1 MPLNSLPVFI
11 SYYTSNHDTKGRVLQ
26 NLFLLSIASPRRNSV
41 GPGDDECHSEFPG
54 KHFQGDILL
63 LALGS
68 CQKDLFENDWLDV
81 MVRVYWLKARFL
93 ALQVNLFLKV
103 TSD

>member
-1 MPLNSLPVFI
+1 MPINFSCFHQLLHVKSRCEGCILD
-11 SYYTSNHDTKGRVLQ
+11 S
-26 NLFLLSIASPRRNSV
+26 LFLLFIASPRSSSSIS
-41 GPGDDECHSEFPG
+41 PGDDECHSEFPG
-54 KHFQGDILL
+54 KHFQGDLLL

-93 ALQVNLFLKV
+93 ALQVNVYLKF
-103 TSD
+103 TSG